1 MTFTP
6 APFDHPAH
14 YLPNTVDSLAE
25 HLRASG
31 VQAGQAV
38 IVHSSMSKL
47 GWTVGGA
54 EAVVRALMQV
64 LTPEGT
70 LVMPA
75 QTPDNSEP
83 SYWVNPPVPESWWPV
98 IREHMPA
105 FDAQITPASSMGAVP
120 EIFRGFPNVIRSRH
134 PMLSFTAWGS
144 GAQMIIGE
152 QSLEA
157 PLGENSPLSRLAD
170 MDGLVLLLGIDH
182 SANTA
187 LHLAEHRARIAHP
200 TERQG
205 SAMWVNGQRRWVEYD
220 FPVYNAEDFAA
231 LGADYERAI
240 GYTPTRIGLTGMRFH
255 RLTPLLEFAQGWL
268 ESKRG
273 GPEEG

>member
-6 APFDHPAH
+6 TPFDHPAH
-14 YLPNTVDSLAE
+14 YLPNTVENLAE

-31 VQAGQAV
+31 VQAGQAI

-83 SYWVNPPVPESWWPV
+83 SYWVNPPVPEAWWPV
-98 IREHMPA
+98 IRAHMPA
-105 FDAQITPASSMGAVP
+105 FDAQITPASSMGVVP
-120 EIFRGFPNVIRSRH
+120 EIFRGFPNVMRSRH

-144 GAQMIIGE
+144 GAQAIIGE

-157 PLGENSPLSRLAD
+157 PLGENSPLSRLAE
-170 MDGLVLLLGIDH
+170 MDGLVLLLGVDH

-187 LHLAEHRARIAHP
+187 LHLAEHRARIPHT

-205 SAMWVNGQRRWVEYD
+205 SAMWVNGQRCWVEYD

-240 GYTPTRIGLTGMRFH
+240 DYTPTRIGLTGMHFH
-255 RLTPLLEFAQGWL
+255 RLTPLLEFATGWL

-273 GPEEG
+273 GPETG